1 MLETDVKKGSVMK
14 LLLVL
19 LAGIIFSGC
28 TTVKAYQRESLAD
41 PLMEPR
47 NEFAKQKLDE
57 KFFTTRE
64 GSIGGNNGIG
74 GGCGCAK

>member
-1 MLETDVKKGSVMK
+1 MK
-14 LLLVL
+14 LIMLLL
-19 LAGIIFSGC
+19 FTIMLSGC
-28 TTVKAYQRESLAD
+28 VAVKAYQREKLAD
-41 PLMEPR
+41 PLMEPQ

-64 GSIGGNNGIG
+64 GSIGGNTGIG